1 MNDEIK
7 MNVSSL
13 IRKDGEK
20 AIYVMFTD
28 SEKQAEF
35 RLPGCEL
42 LNNRGFDKKEI
53 DNLTDYLKNE
63 QDYIFGI
70 AKKVNP
76 MKGFMGKEQGV

>member
-1 MNDEIK
+1 

-28 SEKQAEF
+28 SDKQAEF
-35 RLPGCEL
+35 RLPECEL

-53 DNLTDYLKNE
+53 DDLIDYLKNE